1 MISLVLTFIT
11 LWKSMRAKVLSK
23 RTLLPVALVS
33 CLLCAVVLGYMSSLR
48 NAPRISSVPTPVH
61 TVASPQQNVIDLP
74 VRLKIPNIGVDAAVE
89 YMGLTAAG
97 AMDTPKGPDNVGWY
111 KLGQRPGAIGSAVIT
126 GHFGWKNNLPAAFDN
141 VHKLKAGDILYVEDE
156 KGASATFIVRELR
169 QYGKNDDT
177 KDVFGSSDGQAHLN
191 LITCEGTWS
200 AASKSYS
207 NRLVVF
213 SDKK

>member
-1 MISLVLTFIT
+1 
-11 LWKSMRAKVLSK
+11 MRSKLLSK
-23 RTLLPVALVS
+23 RTLILIVIVGCVLAAG
-33 CLLCAVVLGYMSSLR
+33 AVFYISHQR
-48 NAPRISSVPTPVH
+48 NPPPINHSPRIAHSVAQPKPVP
-61 TVASPQQNVIDLP
+61 VVVNLP
-74 VRLKIPNIGVDAAVE
+74 LRLKIPSLGVDAAVE

-141 VHKLKAGDILYVEDE
+141 VHKLNPGDILYVEDD
-156 KGASATFIVRELR
+156 KGASTTFVVRELR

-177 KDVFGSSDGQAHLN
+177 KDVFGSSDGRAHLN
-191 LITCEGTWS
+191 LITCEGTWN
-200 AASKSYS
+200 AAAKSYS

-213 SDKK
+213 TDKG

>member
-1 MISLVLTFIT
+1 MRTKLFSKPLLVIVIAGCVFATG
-11 LWKSMRAKVLSK
+11 A
-23 RTLLPVALVS
+23 LLYTSQKNAPPI
-33 CLLCAVVLGYMSSLR
+33 
-48 NAPRISSVPTPVH
+48 NPAPRIAHSVAPPKPA
-61 TVASPQQNVIDLP
+61 TVANNLP
-74 VRLKIPNIGVDAAVE
+74 LRLKIPSIGVDAAVE
-89 YMGLTAAG
+89 YMGLTATG

-111 KLGQRPGAIGSAVIT
+111 KLGQSPGAIGSAVIT

-141 VHKLKAGDILYVEDE
+141 VHKLKVGDILYVNDD
-156 KGASATFIVRELR
+156 KGASTMFRVHELR

-177 KDVFGSSDGQAHLN
+177 KEVFGSNDGKAHLN

-213 SDKK
+213 SDKE